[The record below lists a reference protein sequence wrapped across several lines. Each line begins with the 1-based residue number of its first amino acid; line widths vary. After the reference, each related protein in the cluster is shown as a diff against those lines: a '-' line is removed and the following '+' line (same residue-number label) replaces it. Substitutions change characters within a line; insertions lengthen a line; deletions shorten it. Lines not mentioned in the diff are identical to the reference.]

1 MSNRLIRSI
10 GCAPSIAMSPVS
22 TASIKSW
29 LPVRLS
35 SSVRDASSALRIRR
49 SEIASAPP
57 NSLSNKRSTFS
68 VLSGLALMAISASN
82 KNGAMLAFVASA
94 SSSPATG
101 IETCA
106 NARRTA
112 DVRDPGERTM
122 TAICEYG
129 TPSTRCARRN

>member
-1 MSNRLIRSI
+1 
-10 GCAPSIAMSPVS
+10 MSPVS